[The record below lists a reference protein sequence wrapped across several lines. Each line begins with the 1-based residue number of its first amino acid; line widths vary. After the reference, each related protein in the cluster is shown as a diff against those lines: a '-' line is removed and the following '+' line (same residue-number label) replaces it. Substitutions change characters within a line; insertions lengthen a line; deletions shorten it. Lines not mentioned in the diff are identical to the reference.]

1 MTKRFAYG
9 INRGYFHMKNTV
21 NQLKIAMIGAKGAP
35 AIFGG
40 IERSVDELGSRL
52 AEMGHSVTVYCR
64 SWYTRIKKRTYKGMR
79 LQMVPTMHTKHLD
92 AITHTFFATIHAM
105 WQGFDVYHF
114 HGVGPSL
121 LSFLPRI
128 FRPGATVIVSFQSID
143 REHAKWGWF
152 ARMMLHLGEWVSV
165 KAAHEVLASSHMIRT
180 YIKKSYNETATYLPN
195 GASQPWPAVPAVE
208 RALIAPWNIEPKKY
222 IVVVTRLI
230 AHKAVHE
237 AIDAFIIA
245 KSLSLDPRM
254 QGMQLVIV
262 GDGSYTEKYV
272 AELHERARG
281 HEDIIFTGYQS
292 GLALAALMRNAY
304 VGVHASH
311 AEGLPMSVLE
321 LMVYGVPVIVS
332 DIIPHRE
339 AMGDLSWQYPVGAKG
354 VLAER
359 IMRAVTDPAWVA
371 MGSSYSRQRIAL
383 RYDWDTLA
391 QSLSKR
397 YTALAG
403 MAVQDLKK
411 HSISA
416 QTSKISG

>member
-1 MTKRFAYG
+1 
-9 INRGYFHMKNTV
+9 MKNTA
-21 NQLKIAMIGAKGAP
+21 NQLKIAMIGAKGVP

-52 AEMGHSVTVYCR
+52 AEMGHQVTVYCR
-64 SWYTRIKKRTYKGMR
+64 AWYTRTRKRTYKGMR
-79 LQMVPTMHTKHLD
+79 MQMAPTIRTKHLD
-92 AITHTFFATIHAM
+92 AITHTFFSTIHAL
-105 WQGFDVYHF
+105 WKGFDVYHF

-128 FRPGATVIVSFQSID
+128 FRPSATVMVSFQSID
-143 REHAKWGWF
+143 REHTKWGWF
-152 ARMMLHLGEWVSV
+152 ARTMLHLGEWVAV

-180 YIKKSYNETATYLPN
+180 YIKKNYNETATYLPN

-208 RALIAPWNIEPKKY
+208 RALIAPWNLEPKKY
-222 IVVVTRLI
+222 MVVVTRLI

-237 AIDAFIIA
+237 IIDAFIIA

-254 QGMQLVIV
+254 ADMQLVII

-272 AELHERARG
+272 ASLHARARG

-292 GLALAALMRNAY
+292 GLTLAALMRNAY
-304 VGVHASH
+304 IGVHASH

-321 LMVYGVPVIVS
+321 LMVYGVPVLVS

-339 AMGDLSWQYPVGAKG
+339 AMGDLAWQYPVGAKG
-354 VLAER
+354 ILAER
-359 IMRAVTDPAWVA
+359 MIRAVTDPAWVA
-371 MGSSYSRQRIAL
+371 LGAAYARQRIAL
-383 RYDWDTLA
+383 RYDWDSLA
-391 QSLSKR
+391 LTLSKR

-403 MAVQDLKK
+403 MALQDLKK
-411 HSISA
+411 TSISA
-416 QTSKISG
+416 KTSEISG